1 MKKLLV
7 TMAVAITGVVQ
18 AFALT
23 PTAIR
28 ENARF
33 LTDRMAYELNLTPQQ
48 YEDCYEINYDFIA
61 SINPFMD
68 EVVYGYPEYIDRYYN
83 YLDYRND
90 DLRYIMTEA
99 QYLAFA
105 ALDYFFRPIYT
116 HAGNWLFR
124 VYQYYSNTR
133 FFYYDPPLIYHTYFG
148 GHGRHYFPHGY
159 YGGGRY
165 SHHVY
170 ARPRPVHR
178 RGGRHDFG
186 PHASYRPRHYAPH
199 HVPANPRHERTTPGR
214 NDHHRGNDHGINH
227 RDNDHHGNAGRGND
241 RGNGGR
247 GNDRGNGGRG
257 NDHGN
262 GGHGNDHGNGSH
274 GGMGQGGHGS
284 HGGASQG
291 SGNGRS
297 NGGGVNRASSSSRTS
312 HTSRVQPSNESRQMR
327 QHSSGRTERVQ
338 GNVQRGASNATRAG
352 SASHISGG
360 SHRSSG
366 SSHSGGGSHSG
377 GSRGGSSHGG
387 GSHGGGSHGGGHRR

>member
-68 EVVYGYPEYIDRYYN
+68 EVVYGYPEYIYRYYN

-99 QYLAFA
+99 QYLAFV

-199 HVPANPRHERTTPGR
+199 HVPAGPRHERTSPGR
-214 NDHHRGNDHGINH
+214 NDHHRGNDHGINN
-227 RDNDHHGNAGRGND
+227 RGNDHHGNAGRGNDHGNAGRGND

-247 GNDRGNGGRG
+247 GNNRGNNGRG

-262 GGHGNDHGNGSH
+262 GSH
-274 GGMGQGGHGS
+274 DGMGQGGNGSHGS

-291 SGNGRS
+291 GGNGRS

-327 QHSSGRTERVQ
+327 QQSSGRTERVQ

-387 GSHGGGSHGGGHRR
+387 GSHSGGHRR

>member
-199 HVPANPRHERTTPGR
+199 HVPAGPRHERTSPGR
-214 NDHHRGNDHGINH
+214 NDHHRGNDHGINN
-227 RDNDHHGNAGRGND
+227 RGNDHHGNASRGNDHGNAGRGND

-247 GNDRGNGGRG
+247 GNDRGNNGR
-257 NDHGN
+257 
-262 GGHGNDHGNGSH
+262 GNDHGNGSH
-274 GGMGQGGHGS
+274 GGMGQGGNGSHGS

-291 SGNGRS
+291 GGNGRS

-312 HTSRVQPSNESRQMR
+312 RTSRVQPSNESRQMR
-327 QHSSGRTERVQ
+327 QQSSGRTERVQ

-387 GSHGGGSHGGGHRR
+387 GSHSGGHRR

>member
-83 YLDYRND
+83 FLDYRND

-99 QYLAFA
+99 QYLAFV
-105 ALDYFFRPIYT
+105 ALDYFYRPIYT

-124 VYQYYSNTR
+124 VYQYYTNTR

-186 PHASYRPRHYAPH
+186 PHASYRPRHIAPH
-199 HVPANPRHERTTPGR
+199 HSPAAPRHERMTPGR
-214 NDHHRGNDHGINH
+214 NDNHRGNGGGINQ
-227 RDNDHHGNAGRGND
+227 RNGTGGRGTDHGNAGRGN
-241 RGNGGR
+241 NGR
-247 GNDRGNGGRG
+247 GNDRGNNGRG
-257 NDHGN
+257 NDRGS
-262 GGHGNDHGNGSH
+262 GMGQGGNGSH
-274 GGMGQGGHGS
+274 GG
-284 HGGASQG
+284 GASQG
-291 SGNGRS
+291 GGNGRS
-297 NGGGVNRASSSSRTS
+297 NGGGVNRGGGSNGASQA
-312 HTSRVQPSNESRQMR
+312 HPSNGGRQMR
-327 QHSSGRTERVQ
+327 QQASGRTERVQ
-338 GNVQRGASNATRAG
+338 SNVQRSVSNTSRAAG
-352 SASHISGG
+352 SSHVSGG
-360 SHRSSG
+360 SHRSG
-366 SSHSGGGSHSG
+366 GSHSSGSHSG
-377 GSRGGSSHGG
+377 GSRGGSSRGGSSHGG
-387 GSHGGGSHGGGHRR
+387 GSHGGSHRR

>member
-99 QYLAFA
+99 QYLAFV

-199 HVPANPRHERTTPGR
+199 HVPAGPRHERTSPGR
-214 NDHHRGNDHGINH
+214 NDHHRGNDHGINN
-227 RDNDHHGNAGRGND
+227 RGNDHHGNAGRGNDHGNAGRGND

-247 GNDRGNGGRG
+247 GNDRGNNGRG

-262 GGHGNDHGNGSH
+262 GNH
-274 GGMGQGGHGS
+274 GGMGQGGNGSHGS

-291 SGNGRS
+291 GGNGRS

-327 QHSSGRTERVQ
+327 QQSSGRTERVQ

-387 GSHGGGSHGGGHRR
+387 GSHSGGHRR

>member
-83 YLDYRND
+83 FLDYRND

-99 QYLAFA
+99 QYLAFV
-105 ALDYFFRPIYT
+105 ALDYFYRPIYT

-124 VYQYYSNTR
+124 IYQYYSNTR
-133 FFYYDPPLIYHTYFG
+133 FFYYDPPLIYHSYFG

-186 PHASYRPRHYAPH
+186 PRASYRPRHYAPH
-199 HVPANPRHERTTPGR
+199 HVPPTRHERTSPGR

-227 RDNDHHGNAGRGND
+227 RDNAGRGNDHGSRGRGND

-247 GNDRGNGGRG
+247 DNDNHRGNDR
-257 NDHGN
+257 
-262 GGHGNDHGNGSH
+262 GNGSH
-274 GGMGQGGHGS
+274 GGMGQGGNGSHGS
-284 HGGASQG
+284 HGGANQG
-291 SGNGRS
+291 GSNGRS
-297 NGGGVNRASSSSRTS
+297 NRDGVNRGGGSNRPS
-312 HTSRVQPSNESRQMR
+312 HVKASNESRQMR
-327 QHSSGRTERVQ
+327 QQSSGRTERVQ
-338 GNVQRGASNATRAG
+338 SNVQRGASNATRAG
-352 SASHISGG
+352 SASHMSGG
-360 SHRSSG
+360 SHRSG
-366 SSHSGGGSHSG
+366 GSHSSGSHSG

-387 GSHGGGSHGGGHRR
+387 GSNGGGHRR

>member
-99 QYLAFA
+99 QYLAFV

-199 HVPANPRHERTTPGR
+199 HVPAGPRHERTSPGR
-214 NDHHRGNDHGINH
+214 NDHHRGNDHGINN
-227 RDNDHHGNAGRGND
+227 RGNDHHGNAGRGNDHGNAGRGND

-247 GNDRGNGGRG
+247 GNDRGNNGR
-257 NDHGN
+257 
-262 GGHGNDHGNGSH
+262 GNDHGNGSH
-274 GGMGQGGHGS
+274 GGMGQGGNGSHGS

-291 SGNGRS
+291 GGNGRS

-327 QHSSGRTERVQ
+327 QQSSGRTERVQ

-387 GSHGGGSHGGGHRR
+387 GSHSGGHRR

>member
-99 QYLAFA
+99 QYLAFV

-199 HVPANPRHERTTPGR
+199 HVPAGPRHERTSPGR
-214 NDHHRGNDHGINH
+214 NDHHRGNDHGINN
-227 RDNDHHGNAGRGND
+227 RGNDRHGNAGRGNDHGNAGRGND

-247 GNDRGNGGRG
+247 GNDRGNNGR
-257 NDHGN
+257 
-262 GGHGNDHGNGSH
+262 GNDHGNGSH

-284 HGGASQG
+284 HGSHGGASQG
-291 SGNGRS
+291 GGNGRS

-327 QHSSGRTERVQ
+327 QQSSGRTERVQ

-387 GSHGGGSHGGGHRR
+387 GSHSGGHRR

>member
-99 QYLAFA
+99 QYLAFV
-105 ALDYFFRPIYT
+105 ALDYFFHPIYT

-199 HVPANPRHERTTPGR
+199 HVPAGPRHERTSPGR
-214 NDHHRGNDHGINH
+214 NDHHRGNDHGINN
-227 RDNDHHGNAGRGND
+227 RGNDHHGNAGRGND

-247 GNDRGNGGRG
+247 GNDRGNNGRGNDRGNNGRG

-262 GGHGNDHGNGSH
+262 GSH
-274 GGMGQGGHGS
+274 DGMGQGGNGSHGS

-291 SGNGRS
+291 NGNGRS

-327 QHSSGRTERVQ
+327 QQSSGRTERVQ

-366 SSHSGGGSHSG
+366 SSHGGGGSHSG

-387 GSHGGGSHGGGHRR
+387 GSHSGGHRR

>member
-186 PHASYRPRHYAPH
+186 PHASYRPRHYSPH
-199 HVPANPRHERTTPGR
+199 HVPAGPRHERTSPGR
-214 NDHHRGNDHGINH
+214 NDHHRGNDHGINN
-227 RDNDHHGNAGRGND
+227 RGNDHHGNAGRGNDHGNAGRGND

-247 GNDRGNGGRG
+247 GNDRGNNGRG

-262 GGHGNDHGNGSH
+262 GSH
-274 GGMGQGGHGS
+274 DGMGQGGNGSHGS

-291 SGNGRS
+291 GGNGRS
-297 NGGGVNRASSSSRTS
+297 NGGGVNRASRTSRTS
-312 HTSRVQPSNESRQMR
+312 RTSRVQPSNESRQMR
-327 QHSSGRTERVQ
+327 QQSSGRTERVQ

-366 SSHSGGGSHSG
+366 SSHGGGGSHSG

-387 GSHGGGSHGGGHRR
+387 GSHSGGHRR

>member
-99 QYLAFA
+99 QYLAFV

-199 HVPANPRHERTTPGR
+199 HVPAGPRHERTSPGR
-214 NDHHRGNDHGINH
+214 NDHHRGNDHGINN
-227 RDNDHHGNAGRGND
+227 RGNDHHGNAGRGND

-257 NDHGN
+257 NDRGN
-262 GGHGNDHGNGSH
+262 NGRGNDHGNGSH
-274 GGMGQGGHGS
+274 GGMGQGGNGSHGS

-291 SGNGRS
+291 GGNGRS

-327 QHSSGRTERVQ
+327 QQSSGRTERVQ

-387 GSHGGGSHGGGHRR
+387 GSHSGGHRR

>member
-199 HVPANPRHERTTPGR
+199 HVPAGPRHERTSPGR
-214 NDHHRGNDHGINH
+214 NDHHRGNDHGINN
-227 RDNDHHGNAGRGND
+227 RGNDHHGNAGRGNDHGNAGRGND

-247 GNDRGNGGRG
+247 GNNRGNNGR
-257 NDHGN
+257 
-262 GGHGNDHGNGSH
+262 GNDHGNGSH
-274 GGMGQGGHGS
+274 GGMGQGGNGSHGS

-291 SGNGRS
+291 GGNGRS

-312 HTSRVQPSNESRQMR
+312 RTSRVQPSNESRQMR
-327 QHSSGRTERVQ
+327 QQSSGRTERVQ

-387 GSHGGGSHGGGHRR
+387 GSHSGGHRR

>member
-99 QYLAFA
+99 QYLAFV

-199 HVPANPRHERTTPGR
+199 HVPAGPRHERTSPGR
-214 NDHHRGNDHGINH
+214 NDHHRGNDHGINN
-227 RDNDHHGNAGRGND
+227 RGNDHHGNAGRGNDHGNAGRGND

-247 GNDRGNGGRG
+247 GNDRGNNGR
-257 NDHGN
+257 
-262 GGHGNDHGNGSH
+262 GNDHGNGSH
-274 GGMGQGGHGS
+274 GGMGQGGNGSHGS

-291 SGNGRS
+291 GGNGRS

-312 HTSRVQPSNESRQMR
+312 RTSRVQPSNESRQMR
-327 QHSSGRTERVQ
+327 QQSSGRTERVQ

-387 GSHGGGSHGGGHRR
+387 GSHSGGHRR

>member
-99 QYLAFA
+99 QYLAFV

-199 HVPANPRHERTTPGR
+199 HVPAGPRHERTSPGR
-214 NDHHRGNDHGINH
+214 NDHHRGNDHGINN
-227 RDNDHHGNAGRGND
+227 RGNDHHGNAGRGNDHGNAGRGND

-247 GNDRGNGGRG
+247 GNDRGNNGR
-257 NDHGN
+257 
-262 GGHGNDHGNGSH
+262 GNDHGNGSH
-274 GGMGQGGHGS
+274 GGMGQGGNGSHGS

-327 QHSSGRTERVQ
+327 QQSSGRTERVQ

-387 GSHGGGSHGGGHRR
+387 GSHSGGHRR

>member
-99 QYLAFA
+99 QYLAFV

-199 HVPANPRHERTTPGR
+199 HVPAGPRHERTSPGR
-214 NDHHRGNDHGINH
+214 NDHHRGNDHGINN
-227 RDNDHHGNAGRGND
+227 RGNDHHGNAGRGSDHGNAGRGND

-247 GNDRGNGGRG
+247 GNDRGNNGR
-257 NDHGN
+257 
-262 GGHGNDHGNGSH
+262 GNDHGNGSH

-284 HGGASQG
+284 HGSHGGASQG
-291 SGNGRS
+291 GGNGRS

-312 HTSRVQPSNESRQMR
+312 RTSRVQPSNESRQMR
-327 QHSSGRTERVQ
+327 QQSSGRTERVQ

-387 GSHGGGSHGGGHRR
+387 GSHSGGHRR

>member
-199 HVPANPRHERTTPGR
+199 HVPAGPRHERTSPGR
-214 NDHHRGNDHGINH
+214 NDHHRGNDHGINN
-227 RDNDHHGNAGRGND
+227 RSNDHHGNAGRGND

-247 GNDRGNGGRG
+247 GNDRGNNGRGNDHGNNGRG

-262 GGHGNDHGNGSH
+262 GNH
-274 GGMGQGGHGS
+274 GGMDQGGHGSHGS

-291 SGNGRS
+291 GGNGRS
-297 NGGGVNRASSSSRTS
+297 NGGGVNRASSSSRSS

-327 QHSSGRTERVQ
+327 QQSSGRTERVQ

-387 GSHGGGSHGGGHRR
+387 GSHSGGHRR

>member
-99 QYLAFA
+99 QYLAFV

-199 HVPANPRHERTTPGR
+199 HVPAGPRHERTNPGR
-214 NDHHRGNDHGINH
+214 NDHHRGNDHGINN
-227 RDNDHHGNAGRGND
+227 RGNDHHGNAGRGNDHGNAGRGND

-247 GNDRGNGGRG
+247 GNDRGNNGRG

-262 GGHGNDHGNGSH
+262 GNH
-274 GGMGQGGHGS
+274 GGMGQGGNGSHGS

-291 SGNGRS
+291 GGNGRS

-327 QHSSGRTERVQ
+327 QQSSGRTERVQ

-387 GSHGGGSHGGGHRR
+387 GSHSGGHRR

>member
-99 QYLAFA
+99 QYLAFV

-199 HVPANPRHERTTPGR
+199 HVPAGPRHERTSPGR
-214 NDHHRGNDHGINH
+214 NDHHRGNDHGINN
-227 RDNDHHGNAGRGND
+227 RGNDHHGNAGRGND

-257 NDHGN
+257 NDRGN
-262 GGHGNDHGNGSH
+262 NGRGNDHGNGSH
-274 GGMGQGGHGS
+274 GGMGQGGNGSHGS
-284 HGGASQG
+284 HGGANQG
-291 SGNGRS
+291 GGNGRS

-327 QHSSGRTERVQ
+327 QQSSGRTERVQ

-387 GSHGGGSHGGGHRR
+387 GSHSGGHRR

>member
-99 QYLAFA
+99 QYLAFV

-199 HVPANPRHERTTPGR
+199 HVPAGPRHERTSPGR
-214 NDHHRGNDHGINH
+214 NDHHRGNDHGINN
-227 RDNDHHGNAGRGND
+227 RGNDHHGNAGRGND

-247 GNDRGNGGRG
+247 GNDRGNNGRG

-262 GGHGNDHGNGSH
+262 GNH
-274 GGMGQGGHGS
+274 GGMGQGGNGSHGS

-291 SGNGRS
+291 GGNGRS
-297 NGGGVNRASSSSRTS
+297 NGGGVNRASSSSRSS

-327 QHSSGRTERVQ
+327 QQSSGRTERVQ

-387 GSHGGGSHGGGHRR
+387 GSHSGGHRR